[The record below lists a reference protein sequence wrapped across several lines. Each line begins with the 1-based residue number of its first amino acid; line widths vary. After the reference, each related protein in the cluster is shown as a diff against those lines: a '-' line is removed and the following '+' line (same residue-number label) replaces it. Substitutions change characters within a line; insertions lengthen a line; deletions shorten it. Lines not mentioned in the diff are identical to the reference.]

1 MATGTQQKKVSE
13 YNQVFDEKNIEKRL
27 KKAQN
32 VTDNFYDL
40 ITKFYE
46 KGWGDSFHFA
56 PRHKGESFKA
66 SIVRHEHFL
75 AAKLGL
81 NEKDNVLDVGCGIMG
96 PARNI
101 ARLTGAHITGLTI
114 NQYQVDRA
122 NELNGKAGLDHLL
135 EAHQGDYMDIPW
147 PDNTFDKMYAIE
159 SLCHAPDLLG
169 VYKQILKKLKPGG
182 KAAFYQWAMNDKY
195 DPANLEHKRIKEDV
209 EYGNSICKLY
219 TTAEINKKLEEA
231 GFVLEETTDL
241 TQTNLGN
248 DVPWYSTLK
257 SGWSLKQI
265 RQTKASRNIMKGIF
279 TVSEAIGLVKK
290 GVVKTQK
297 ILLVAADS
305 LVQAGEKG
313 IFTPMYLIIVSKPE
327 D

>member
-1 MATGTQQKKVSE
+1 MEPEAQQKKVVE
-13 YNQVFDEKNIEKRL
+13 YNEVFEEKEYGKRL
-27 KKAQN
+27 TKAQN

-46 KGWGDSFHFA
+46 KGWGQSFHFA
-56 PRHKGESFKA
+56 PRYKGESFPA

-75 AAKLGL
+75 AARLGMT
-81 NEKDNVLDVGCGIMG
+81 EKDTVLDVGCGIMG

-101 ARLTGAHITGLTI
+101 VRISGSHITGITI

-122 NELNGKAGLDHLL
+122 KELNAQSSVGHLL
-135 EAHQGDYMDIPW
+135 DVVQGDYMDIPF

-195 DPANLEHKRIKEDV
+195 DPKKPEHVKIKEQI
-209 EYGNSICKLY
+209 EYGNSICRLY
-219 TTAEINKKLEEA
+219 TVEEIDDVLNAA
-231 GFVLEETTDL
+231 GFDIEYTKDL
-241 TQTNLGN
+241 TQTNFGN
-248 DVPWYSTLK
+248 DVPWYTTMQ
-257 SGWSLKQI
+257 SGWSLRQI
-265 RQTKASRNIMKGIF
+265 RQTKASRAVMKQVF
-279 TVSEAIGLVKK
+279 KFSESVGLVKK
-290 GVVKTQK
+290 GVVKTQH

-305 LVQAGEKG
+305 LVAAGKMG
-313 IFTPMYLIIVSKPE
+313 IFTPMYMIIVKKPE
-327 D
+327 

>member
-1 MATGTQQKKVSE
+1 MSTGTQQKKVKE
-13 YNQVFDEKNIEKRL
+13 YNQVFEEKNVDKRL
-27 KKAQN
+27 KKAQH

-56 PRHKGESFKA
+56 PRYKGESFNA

-81 NEKDNVLDVGCGIMG
+81 TDKDKVLDVGCGIMG

-122 NELNGKAGLDHLL
+122 REINEKSGVGHLL
-135 EAHQGDYMDIPW
+135 DVRQGDFMDIPW

-182 KAAFYQWAMNDKY
+182 KAAFYQWAVNDHY
-195 DPANLEHKRIKEDV
+195 DPANLEHVRIKEQV

-219 TTAEINKKLEEA
+219 STAEINDVLKKA
-231 GFVLEETTDL
+231 GFIIEETTDL

-248 DVPWYSTLK
+248 DIPWYSTLK

-265 RQTKASRNIMKGIF
+265 RQTKASRTVMQGVFK
-279 TVSEAIGLVKK
+279 VSESIGLVKK

-305 LVQAGEKG
+305 LVEAGEKG
-313 IFTPMYLIIVSKPE
+313 IFTPMYLIVVSKPK

>member
-1 MATGTQQKKVSE
+1 MATGTQQKKVVE
-13 YNQVFDEKNIEKRL
+13 YNKVFDEKDVEKRL

-46 KGWGDSFHFA
+46 RGWGDSFHFA
-56 PRHKGESFKA
+56 PRYEGESFKA
-66 SIVRHEHFL
+66 SIIRHEHFL
-75 AAKLGL
+75 ASKLGIS
-81 NEKDNVLDVGCGIMG
+81 EGDKVLDVGCGIMG

-122 NELNGKAGLDHLL
+122 KVLNEKSGVGHLL

-182 KAAFYQWAMNDKY
+182 KAAFYQWAVNDKY
-195 DPANLEHKRIKEDV
+195 DPSNLEHVRIKEQV

-219 TTAEINKKLEEA
+219 TTAEINEKLEEA
-231 GFVLEETTDL
+231 GFVLEGTTDL
-241 TQTNLGN
+241 TQTNPGN
-248 DVPWYSTLK
+248 DVPWYNTLK

-265 RQTKASRNIMKGIF
+265 RQTKASRTIMKGVF

-305 LVQAGEKG
+305 LVEAGEQG
-313 IFTPMYLIIVSKPE
+313 IFTPMYLIIVSKP
-327 D
+327 